1 MSNKSTLTRRAFNAG
16 LAGSVA
22 APVFTR
28 NARAQADTI
37 KIGMV
42 AALTGPAAGSGG
54 YSLNGAKLAL
64 ENINKAGG
72 ILGKKVDL
80 IVEDDQGTNPGA
92 VLAFSKL
99 SSQPD
104 IVAFIGEIRSTQM
117 LAMSPD
123 ILKTGKPVMYGGTD
137 PQLSKQGNPWLF
149 RCQPTDA
156 DGAREIAKFGSTV
169 LGKKN
174 WAEVHS
180 TDTYGTTGS
189 KLFTEA
195 LKAYGAQ
202 TVIDLGYPNQTQDFT
217 AIVLAVKQSS
227 ADILNTYMTFENDLG
242 VFARQLRQLGVTL
255 PWVGSASIMNTTAI
269 KLAGPALNG
278 VYAVGGFAEG
288 DDVSKAFA
296 ATYGSI
302 YKVAADTLS
311 AWPYDGMTIL
321 GRAINDAG
329 KTDPEAIRQSILNL
343 KGFVG
348 AMGPYRFNANG
359 DGVHTYN
366 VVTNKEGKVVF
377 MNRVDFD

>member
-1 MSNKSTLTRRAFNAG
+1 MEKNSSLTRRTFNSG
-16 LAGSVA
+16 LAGSLA
-22 APVFTR
+22 APAFSHS
-28 NARAQADTI
+28 AFAQADTI

-42 AALTGPAAGSGG
+42 VAMSGPAAASGG
-54 YSLNGAKLAL
+54 YSLNGARLAL
-64 ENINKAGG
+64 DNVNKTGG
-72 ILGKKVDL
+72 ILGKKVEL
-80 IVEDDQGTNPGA
+80 IPEDDQGTNPGA

-123 ILKTGKPVMYGGTD
+123 ILKAAKPVMYGGTD
-137 PQLSKQGNPWLF
+137 PQLSQQGNPWLF

-169 LGKKN
+169 LGKKK

-180 TDTYGTTGS
+180 TDTYGSTGAR
-189 KLFTEA
+189 LFTQA
-195 LKAYGAQ
+195 LPAYGARS
-202 TVIDLGYPNQTQDFT
+202 VLDLGYANQTQDFT
-217 AIVLAVKQSS
+217 ALVLSIKQSD
-227 ADILNTYMTFENDLG
+227 ADILNSYMTFENDLG

-278 VYAVGGFAEG
+278 VYAVGGFAEA
-288 DDVSKAFA
+288 DDVSRAFA
-296 ATYGSI
+296 KAYTSA

-311 AWPYDGMTIL
+311 AWPYDAMTVL
-321 GRAINDAG
+321 GRAINAAG
-329 KTDPEAIRQSILNL
+329 KTDPEAIRQAILNL

-348 AMGPYRFNANG
+348 AMGPYRFKPNG

-366 VVTNKEGKVVF
+366 VVTNKDGKVTF
-377 MNRVDFD
+377 INRVEFD